1 MRLTRLRQGKHSRFI
16 FGNWGWPG
24 VLNND
29 TVTTVTPSRYAIE
42 LRDKNF
48 RLKGRLEGATTMA
61 QWEWNRIGGCGRAVL
76 KVDGNYL
83 RFTIA
88 PDDDIRIYLNNAGSG
103 VTLWYRGYVQSVVP
117 SLDTGNDGSMRLECM
132 GYFGW
137 LDRIIIQDGNAPK
150 TFTSTEV
157 SQIVT
162 SIVDNFVVA
171 NSEITR
177 GTIDA
182 STFIPDMLSFK
193 ISARDALKTCYDLL
207 GTIEYGVDQNLQFY
221 WRNQSEAVSDKLYL
235 GGNITK
241 LQDRIDFRNIVNKI
255 YFEGGNE
262 GDSVF
267 VATGSSQD
275 SISRYGLHEE
285 IISNGSISTN
295 AVAQR
300 YISGILTQRS
310 KPIRQ
315 MSLTLKNT
323 TKRFEASVP
332 MGSIAVVDPDV
343 AQARYLW
350 GTTANG
356 GANRLWGTSGNF
368 GSNTIYGGVRK
379 EQIDR
384 ISYTLSPQDGRIDAE
399 LQFGNSF
406 AISRASAVLKE
417 IEQIQNSIRQRSL

>member
-1 MRLTRLRQGKHSRFI
+1 MRLNRLRQGKHSRFI
-16 FGNWGWPG
+16 FGNWSWPAF
-24 VLNND
+24 
-29 TVTTVTPSRYAIE
+29 TAEAAVTPVTPSRYAIE

-48 RLKGRLEGATTMA
+48 NLKGRLEGATTSV
-61 QWEWNRIGGCGRAVL
+61 QWEWNRIGGCGRAIL

-83 RFTIA
+83 RFVIA
-88 PDDDIRIYLNNAGSG
+88 PDDDVRIYLNNEGSG
-103 VTLWYRGYVQSVVP
+103 VTLWYRGYVQSVTP
-117 SLDTGNDGSMRLECM
+117 TLDTGNDGSMRLECM

-137 LDRIIIQDGNAPK
+137 LDRIVVQNGNAPK
-150 TFTSTEV
+150 EYSSTEV
-157 SQIVT
+157 SLIVRD
-162 SIVDNFVVA
+162 IIDNFVVA

-177 GTIDA
+177 GTVDA

-193 ISARDALKTCYDLL
+193 VTARDAIKTCYDLL

-221 WRNQSEAVSDKLYL
+221 WRTQDETVSDKLYL
-235 GGNITK
+235 GGGITK
-241 LQDRIDFRNIVNKI
+241 LQDRIDFKNIVNKI
-255 YFEGGNE
+255 YFEGGTE
-262 GDSVF
+262 DDAVF

-275 SISRYGLHEE
+275 SIDRYGLHEE
-285 IISNGSISTN
+285 IVSNGSISTN

-323 TKRFEASVP
+323 KKRFEASVP
-332 MGSIAVVDPDV
+332 MGAIAVVDPDV
-343 AQARYLW
+343 AQGRYLW

-399 LQFGNSF
+399 IQFGNSF

-417 IEQIQNSIRQRSL
+417 IEQIQSTLRQRSL